1 MNNKIIKSNA
11 IILLI
16 IGIST
21 IAASTFIFLTII
33 KFRNIPFNWDPAAR
47 AWEGLI
53 IANDLKAGDIISFF
67 ADTYRQGWWPFFHS
81 WLLAPAFILFGNTY
95 VVARS
100 VSLFCFILFIPTMYF
115 ISLEMSDNRGHWI
128 GLIITSFVL
137 ISWPF
142 LSNAAI
148 CMAEIPGLLMTFIT
162 LLFYLKAIRHQK
174 SYLFIFTSI
183 LMAFTLFTKWHHGV
197 FVIFA
202 VFFTQLTNNKKI
214 LSRNNYSLFIPFL
227 VLMTGWFI
235 HPQHI
240 LSFYG
245 HSTFQPHFFKFFSI
259 DNWLYYPNSFFRLY
273 HRSSVVAAVIA
284 ISFLYSLKKIKDPK
298 IRLFA
303 THFLIGIILLTIKL
317 DNRHRYIITIVPSI
331 WILGSYQFVEFIYYI
346 KDRLNNK
353 HLEIVMVSI
362 IIVGLSIISYKPAKY
377 LYEKYPDGLLE
388 IKYWGDEKPGKA
400 YKFISE
406 NAVNHNH
413 IAVFGTWD
421 YYNSLRGATIRWH
434 LEVNRDIDFQ
444 NKKAKKE
451 KTYSYFYDI
460 LKNRDKESYQNF
472 INFLKNKNIT
482 VHEYHLLSFMK
493 MINATVY
500 SDYRKGI
507 NINPFSD
514 KIVDVNSI
522 DSHITCLIT
531 IYKEDEKEINHSS
544 EHFLSNQNKWIK
556 YTNKKFPDLAIT
568 ITLYERKS
576 IQMTT

>member
-1 MNNKIIKSNA
+1 MNNNIIKFKT

-47 AWEGLI
+47 ACEGLI

-95 VVARS
+95 VAARS
-100 VSLFCFILFIPTMYF
+100 VSLFCFILFIPTIYL
-115 ISLEMSDNRGHWI
+115 ISIEMSEKRGHWM
-128 GLIITSFVL
+128 GLIITYLTLTV
-137 ISWPF
+137 WPF

-162 LLFYLKAIRHQK
+162 LLFYLKAIKHQK
-174 SYLFIFTSI
+174 SYLFAFTSI
-183 LMAFTLFTKWHHGV
+183 LMAFTLFTKWHHGI

-202 VFFTQLTNNKKI
+202 VSFTQLTNNKKF
-214 LSRNNYSLFIPFL
+214 LSHTNYSLFIPFL

-235 HPQHI
+235 YPQHI

-259 DNWLYYPNSFFRLY
+259 DNWLFYPNSFFCVY
-273 HRSSVVAAVIA
+273 HRSPFVAAVIG
-284 ISFLYSLKKIKDPK
+284 ISFIYSLKKIKDPK

-317 DNRHRYIITIVPSI
+317 DNRHRYIITIVPSV
-331 WILGSYQFVEFIYYI
+331 WILGSYQLVEFIYNI

-353 HLEIVMVSI
+353 YLEIVMVSI
-362 IIVGLSIISYKPAKY
+362 IIVGFSISYYKPVKN
-377 LYEKYPDGLLE
+377 LYEKYPDGLLK

-406 NAVNHNH
+406 NTGNHNH

-434 LEVNRDIDFQ
+434 LEVSRDNDFQ
-444 NKKAKKE
+444 NKIARKE
-451 KTYSYFYDI
+451 KTYSYFYEI
-460 LKNRDKESYQNF
+460 LKNRDKKSYQNF
-472 INFLKNKNIT
+472 INFLKNKDIT

-493 MINATVY
+493 MINAPVY
-500 SDYRKGI
+500 RDYRKGI

-522 DSHITCLIT
+522 DNRITCLIT
-531 IYKEDEKEINHSS
+531 ISKEEEKEINHFS
-544 EHFLSNQNKWIK
+544 EQFLSNQNKWIEYASK
-556 YTNKKFPDLAIT
+556 IFPDLGIT
-568 ITLYERKS
+568 ITLYKKKATR
-576 IQMTT
+576 ITT